1 MFTVSIDVNTRPVY
15 TRSCRNTGRKK
26 GGRTIYELDTGEEVL
41 HYPDDGAV
49 ELARKLL
56 DTIEDI

>member
-1 MFTVSIDVNTRPVY
+1 MFTVSIDVNARPVY

-26 GGRTIYELDTGEEVL
+26 DGKTIYALDTGEQVL
-41 HYPDDGAV
+41 LDPDDGAV